1 MEILIFLIPIV
12 TAGILAFKF
21 REKTALWEY
30 AVVLVPSLLLFFA
43 LKYSFVYISSLDKE
57 YLSDL
62 VNKITYYEDWD
73 ETVMVTHTRT
83 VSCGNGK
90 TRTETY
96 VVPERRY
103 HPKRYVY
110 ETVTGETN
118 DVSEDEY
125 KLICYKLNMP
135 AVFKDMHRSYRSKD
149 GDAYVTSWNRTRENS
164 YPVTWT
170 HLYQNKVKAS
180 SYSIFKYGNMS
191 EEEIKENKLFDYPEI
206 KNNDQN
212 PILGFNAT
220 DTDIDAVRY
229 LNGYRGPK
237 NQIHVFILCFNNPSL
252 EVAEMQKAYWQGGNK
267 NEFVVCLG
275 VKNNTVIWCNP
286 FSWSD
291 EPMLEVKTRDYFI
304 KYPNIN
310 FKNYAEWLDTQIDK
324 NWHRK
329 EFNDFNYLSIELSI
343 GWYIAILIII
353 LCYNVG
359 ISYWVI
365 TNEFTL
371 DKPSGKYGRYLNK
384 YFKY

>member
-304 KYPNIN
+304 KHPNIN
-310 FKNYAEWLDTQIDK
+310 FKDYAEWLDTQIDK

-371 DKPSGKYGRYLNK
+371 DKPSGIYRRY
-384 YFKY
+384 

>member
-12 TAGILAFKF
+12 TVGILAFKF

-30 AVVLVPSLLLFFA
+30 VVVLVPSILLFFA

-62 VNKITYYEDWD
+62 VSKITYYEDWD

-83 VSCGNGK
+83 VSCGKGK

-125 KLICYKLNMP
+125 KLICCKLNMP

-212 PILGFNAT
+212 PILGFKAT

-275 VKNNTVIWCNP
+275 VKNNTVIWCNL

-304 KYPNIN
+304 KHPDIN
-310 FKNYAEWLDTQIDK
+310 FKDYAEWLDTQIDK

-371 DKPSGKYGRYLNK
+371 DKPSGKYGRY
-384 YFKY
+384 

>member
-12 TAGILAFKF
+12 TVGILAFKF

-30 AVVLVPSLLLFFA
+30 VVVLVPSILLFFA

-62 VNKITYYEDWD
+62 VSKITYYEDWD

-83 VSCGNGK
+83 VSCGKGK

-212 PILGFNAT
+212 PILGFTAT

-304 KYPNIN
+304 KHPDIN
-310 FKNYAEWLDTQIDK
+310 FKDYAEWLDTQIDK

-371 DKPSGKYGRYLNK
+371 DKPSGKYGSY
-384 YFKY
+384 Y

>member
-12 TAGILAFKF
+12 TVGILAFKF

-30 AVVLVPSLLLFFA
+30 VVVLVPSILLFFA

-62 VNKITYYEDWD
+62 VSKITYYEDWD

-83 VSCGNGK
+83 VSCGKGK

-212 PILGFNAT
+212 PILGFKAT

-304 KYPNIN
+304 KHPDIN
-310 FKNYAEWLDTQIDK
+310 FKDYAEWLDTQIDK

-371 DKPSGKYGRYLNK
+371 DKPSGKYGRY
-384 YFKY
+384 Y

>member
-83 VSCGNGK
+83 VSCGKGK

-304 KYPNIN
+304 KHPDIN
-310 FKNYAEWLDTQIDK
+310 FKDYAEWLDTQIDK

-343 GWYIAILIII
+343 GWYIAILLII

-371 DKPSGKYGRYLNK
+371 DKPSGKYGRY
-384 YFKY
+384 Y

>member
-12 TAGILAFKF
+12 TVGILAFKF
-21 REKTALWEY
+21 KEKTALWEY
-30 AVVLVPSLLLFFA
+30 VVVLVPSILLFFA

-62 VNKITYYEDWD
+62 VSKITYYEDWD

-83 VSCGNGK
+83 VSCGKGK

-212 PILGFNAT
+212 PILGFTAT

-304 KYPNIN
+304 KHPDIN
-310 FKNYAEWLDTQIDK
+310 FKDYAEWLDTQIDK

-371 DKPSGKYGRYLNK
+371 DKPGGKYGRY
-384 YFKY
+384 Y

>member
-83 VSCGNGK
+83 VSCGKGK

-304 KYPNIN
+304 KHPDIN
-310 FKNYAEWLDTQIDK
+310 FKDYAEWLDTQIDK

-371 DKPSGKYGRYLNK
+371 DKPSGKYGRY
-384 YFKY
+384 Y

>member
-12 TAGILAFKF
+12 TVGILAFKF

-30 AVVLVPSLLLFFA
+30 VVVLVPSILLFFA

-62 VNKITYYEDWD
+62 VSKITYYEDWD

-83 VSCGNGK
+83 VSCGKGK

-212 PILGFNAT
+212 PILGFKAT

-304 KYPNIN
+304 KHPDIN
-310 FKNYAEWLDTQIDK
+310 FKDYAEWLDTQIDK

-371 DKPSGKYGRYLNK
+371 DKPHGIYGRYII
-384 YFKY
+384 

>member
-62 VNKITYYEDWD
+62 VSKITYYEDWD

-304 KYPNIN
+304 KHPDIN
-310 FKNYAEWLDTQIDK
+310 FKDYAEWLDTQIDK

-343 GWYIAILIII
+343 GWYIAILLII

-371 DKPSGKYGRYLNK
+371 DKPSGKYGRY
-384 YFKY
+384 Y

>member
-62 VNKITYYEDWD
+62 VSKITYYEDWD

-83 VSCGNGK
+83 VSCGKCK

-304 KYPNIN
+304 KHPDIN
-310 FKNYAEWLDTQIDK
+310 FKDYAEWLDTQIDK

-343 GWYIAILIII
+343 DWYIAILIII

-371 DKPSGKYGRYLNK
+371 DKPSGKYGRY
-384 YFKY
+384 Y

>member
-304 KYPNIN
+304 KHPDIN
-310 FKNYAEWLDTQIDK
+310 FKDYAEWLDTQIDK

-371 DKPSGKYGRYLNK
+371 DKPSGKYGRY
-384 YFKY
+384 Y

>member
-12 TAGILAFKF
+12 TVGILAFKF

-304 KYPNIN
+304 KHPDIN
-310 FKNYAEWLDTQIDK
+310 FKDYAEWLDTQIDK

-371 DKPSGKYGRYLNK
+371 DKPSGKYGRY
-384 YFKY
+384 Y

>member
-1 MEILIFLIPIV
+1 MEILIFLIPIITV
-12 TAGILAFKF
+12 IILGTKF
-21 REKTALWEY
+21 RKNTALWEY
-30 AVVLVPSLLLFFA
+30 VVVLVPSILLFFA

-62 VNKITYYEDWD
+62 VSKITYYEDWD

-83 VSCGNGK
+83 VSCGKGK

-212 PILGFNAT
+212 PILGFTAT
-220 DTDIDAVRY
+220 DTDAVRY

-237 NQIHVFILCFNNPSL
+237 NQIHVFILCFNNHSL

-304 KYPNIN
+304 KHPDIN
-310 FKNYAEWLDTQIDK
+310 FKDYAEWLDTQIDK

-343 GWYIAILIII
+343 GWYIAILIIM
-353 LCYNVG
+353 LCYNVA

-371 DKPSGKYGRYLNK
+371 DKPSGKYGRY
-384 YFKY
+384 Y

>member
-1 MEILIFLIPIV
+1 MEILIFLIPIITV
-12 TAGILAFKF
+12 IILGTKF
-21 REKTALWEY
+21 RKNTALWEY
-30 AVVLVPSLLLFFA
+30 VVVLVPSILLFFG

-62 VNKITYYEDWD
+62 VSKITYYEDWD

-83 VSCGNGK
+83 VSCGKGK

-304 KYPNIN
+304 KHPDIN
-310 FKNYAEWLDTQIDK
+310 FKDYAEWLDTQIDK

-343 GWYIAILIII
+343 GWYIAILIIM
-353 LCYNVG
+353 LCYNVA

-371 DKPSGKYGRYLNK
+371 DKPCGKYGRY
-384 YFKY
+384 Y

>member
-62 VNKITYYEDWD
+62 VSKITYYEDWD

-304 KYPNIN
+304 KYPDIN
-310 FKNYAEWLDTQIDK
+310 FKDYAEWLDTQIDK

-371 DKPSGKYGRYLNK
+371 DKPSGKYGRY
-384 YFKY
+384 Y

>member
-12 TAGILAFKF
+12 TVGILAFKF

-30 AVVLVPSLLLFFA
+30 VVVLVPSILLFFA
-43 LKYSFVYISSLDKE
+43 LKYSVVYISSLDKE

-62 VNKITYYEDWD
+62 VSKITYYEDWD

-83 VSCGNGK
+83 VSCGKGK

-212 PILGFNAT
+212 PILGFTAT

-304 KYPNIN
+304 KHPDIN
-310 FKNYAEWLDTQIDK
+310 FKDYAEWLDTQIDK

-371 DKPSGKYGRYLNK
+371 DKPGGKYGRY
-384 YFKY
+384 Y

>member
-12 TAGILAFKF
+12 TVGILAFKF

-62 VNKITYYEDWD
+62 VSKITYYEDWD

-304 KYPNIN
+304 KHPNIN
-310 FKNYAEWLDTQIDK
+310 FKDYAEWLDTQIDK

-371 DKPSGKYGRYLNK
+371 YKPSGIYGRY
-384 YFKY
+384 

>member
-12 TAGILAFKF
+12 TVGILAFKF
-21 REKTALWEY
+21 REKTAWWEY
-30 AVVLVPSLLLFFA
+30 VVVLVPSVLLFFA

-62 VNKITYYEDWD
+62 VSKITYYEDWD

-125 KLICYKLNMP
+125 KLICCKLNMP

-304 KYPNIN
+304 KHPDIN
-310 FKNYAEWLDTQIDK
+310 FKDYAEWLDTQIDK

-371 DKPSGKYGRYLNK
+371 DKPSGKYGRY
-384 YFKY
+384 Y

>member
-1 MEILIFLIPIV
+1 MHLNSEKNSTLGICSCACSFIIVIF
-12 TAGILAFKF
+12 G
-21 REKTALWEY
+21 
-30 AVVLVPSLLLFFA
+30 

-62 VNKITYYEDWD
+62 VSKITYYEDWD

-83 VSCGNGK
+83 VSCGKGK

-170 HLYQNKVKAS
+170 HLYKNKVKAS

-191 EEEIKENKLFDYPEI
+191 EEKLKKISY
-206 KNNDQN
+206 
-212 PILGFNAT
+212 
-220 DTDIDAVRY
+220 
-229 LNGYRGPK
+229 
-237 NQIHVFILCFNNPSL
+237 
-252 EVAEMQKAYWQGGNK
+252 
-267 NEFVVCLG
+267 
-275 VKNNTVIWCNP
+275 
-286 FSWSD
+286 
-291 EPMLEVKTRDYFI
+291 
-304 KYPNIN
+304 
-310 FKNYAEWLDTQIDK
+310 
-324 NWHRK
+324 
-329 EFNDFNYLSIELSI
+329 
-343 GWYIAILIII
+343 LIIQK
-353 LCYNVG
+353 L
-359 ISYWVI
+359 
-365 TNEFTL
+365 
-371 DKPSGKYGRYLNK
+371 K
-384 YFKY
+384 

>member
-12 TAGILAFKF
+12 TVGILAFKF
-21 REKTALWEY
+21 REKTAWWEY
-30 AVVLVPSLLLFFA
+30 VVVLVPSLLLFFG

-62 VNKITYYEDWD
+62 VSKITYYEDWD

-149 GDAYVTSWNRTRENS
+149 GDAYITSWNRTREHS

-304 KYPNIN
+304 KHPDIN
-310 FKNYAEWLDTQIDK
+310 FKDYAEWLDTQIDK

-343 GWYIAILIII
+343 GWYIAILIIM

-371 DKPSGKYGRYLNK
+371 DKPSGKYGRY
-384 YFKY
+384 Y

>member
-12 TAGILAFKF
+12 TVGILAFKF
-21 REKTALWEY
+21 REKTAWWEY
-30 AVVLVPSLLLFFA
+30 VVVLVPSILLFFA

-62 VNKITYYEDWD
+62 VSKITYYEDWD
-73 ETVMVTHTRT
+73 ETVMITHTRT
-83 VSCGNGK
+83 VSCGKGK

-212 PILGFNAT
+212 PILGFTAT
-220 DTDIDAVRY
+220 ETDIDAVRY

-304 KYPNIN
+304 KHPDIN
-310 FKNYAEWLDTQIDK
+310 FKDYAEWLDTQIDK
-324 NWHRK
+324 NWYRK

-371 DKPSGKYGRYLNK
+371 DKPGGKYGRY
-384 YFKY
+384 Y

>member
-62 VNKITYYEDWD
+62 VSKITYYEDWD

-275 VKNNTVIWCNP
+275 VKNNKVIWCNP

-304 KYPNIN
+304 KHPDIN
-310 FKNYAEWLDTQIDK
+310 FKDYAEWLDTQIDK

-371 DKPSGKYGRYLNK
+371 DKPIGIYGRY
-384 YFKY
+384 

>member
-12 TAGILAFKF
+12 TAGILACKF

-62 VNKITYYEDWD
+62 VSKITYYEDWD

-83 VSCGNGK
+83 VSCGKGK
-90 TRTETY
+90 TRTKTY

-304 KYPNIN
+304 KHPDIN
-310 FKNYAEWLDTQIDK
+310 FKDYAEWLDTQIDK

-343 GWYIAILIII
+343 GWYIAILLII

-371 DKPSGKYGRYLNK
+371 DKPSGKYGRY
-384 YFKY
+384 Y

>member
-62 VNKITYYEDWD
+62 VSKITYYEDWD

-110 ETVTGETN
+110 ESVTGETN

-180 SYSIFKYGNMS
+180 SYSIFKYGNLR

-275 VKNNTVIWCNP
+275 VKNNKVIWCNP

-304 KYPNIN
+304 KYPDIN
-310 FKNYAEWLDTQIDK
+310 FKDYAEWLDTQIDK

-371 DKPSGKYGRYLNK
+371 DKPSGIYGRY
-384 YFKY
+384 

>member
-12 TAGILAFKF
+12 TVGILAFKF
-21 REKTALWEY
+21 REKTAWWEY
-30 AVVLVPSLLLFFA
+30 VVVLVPSILLFFA

-62 VNKITYYEDWD
+62 VSKITYYEDWD

-83 VSCGNGK
+83 VSCGKGK

-191 EEEIKENKLFDYPEI
+191 EEKIKENKLFDYPEI

-304 KYPNIN
+304 KHPDIN
-310 FKNYAEWLDTQIDK
+310 FKDYAEWLDTQIDK

-371 DKPSGKYGRYLNK
+371 DKPSGKYGRY
-384 YFKY
+384 Y

>member
-1 MEILIFLIPIV
+1 MEILIFLIPII

-62 VNKITYYEDWD
+62 VSKITYYEDWD

-83 VSCGNGK
+83 VSCGKGK

-304 KYPNIN
+304 KHPDIN
-310 FKNYAEWLDTQIDK
+310 FKDYAEWLDTQIDK

-343 GWYIAILIII
+343 DWYIAILIII

-371 DKPSGKYGRYLNK
+371 DKPSGKYGRY
-384 YFKY
+384 Y

>member
-62 VNKITYYEDWD
+62 VSKITYYEDWD

-304 KYPNIN
+304 KHPDIN
-310 FKNYAEWLDTQIDK
+310 FKDYAEWLDTQIDK

-371 DKPSGKYGRYLNK
+371 DKPSGKYGRY
-384 YFKY
+384 

>member
-30 AVVLVPSLLLFFA
+30 AVVLIPSLLLFFA

-62 VNKITYYEDWD
+62 VSKITYYEDWD

-83 VSCGNGK
+83 VPCGKGK
-90 TRTETY
+90 IRTETY
-96 VVPERRY
+96 VVQERRY

-180 SYSIFKYGNMS
+180 SYSIFKYGNIS

-304 KYPNIN
+304 KHPNIN
-310 FKNYAEWLDTQIDK
+310 FKDYAEWLDTQIDK

-343 GWYIAILIII
+343 GWYIAILLII

-371 DKPSGKYGRYLNK
+371 DKPSGKYGRY
-384 YFKY
+384 

>member
-62 VNKITYYEDWD
+62 VSKITYYEDWD

-275 VKNNTVIWCNP
+275 VKNNKVIWCNP

-304 KYPNIN
+304 KYPDIN
-310 FKNYAEWLDTQIDK
+310 FKDYAEWLDTQIDK

-371 DKPSGKYGRYLNK
+371 DKPSGKYGRY
-384 YFKY
+384 

>member
-43 LKYSFVYISSLDKE
+43 LKYSFVYISSLDNE

-62 VNKITYYEDWD
+62 VSKITYYEDWD

-275 VKNNTVIWCNP
+275 VKNNKVIWCNP

-304 KYPNIN
+304 KHPDIN
-310 FKNYAEWLDTQIDK
+310 FKDYAEWLDTQIDK

-371 DKPSGKYGRYLNK
+371 DKPSGKYGRY
-384 YFKY
+384 Y

>member
-62 VNKITYYEDWD
+62 VSKITYYEDWD

-275 VKNNTVIWCNP
+275 VKNNKVIWCNP

-304 KYPNIN
+304 KHPDIN
-310 FKNYAEWLDTQIDK
+310 FKDYAEWLDTQIDK

-371 DKPSGKYGRYLNK
+371 DKPSGKYGRY
-384 YFKY
+384 Y

>member
-21 REKTALWEY
+21 REKTAFWEY
-30 AVVLVPSLLLFFA
+30 VVVLVPSVLLFFA

-62 VNKITYYEDWD
+62 VSKITYYEDWD

-304 KYPNIN
+304 KHPDIN
-310 FKNYAEWLDTQIDK
+310 FKDYAEWLDTQIDK

-371 DKPSGKYGRYLNK
+371 DKPSGKYGRY
-384 YFKY
+384 Y

>member
-30 AVVLVPSLLLFFA
+30 AVVLIPSLLLFFG

-62 VNKITYYEDWD
+62 VSKITYYEDWD

-304 KYPNIN
+304 KHPDIN
-310 FKNYAEWLDTQIDK
+310 FKDYAEWLDTQIDK

-371 DKPSGKYGRYLNK
+371 DKPSGKYGRY
-384 YFKY
+384 Y

>member
-12 TAGILAFKF
+12 TVGILAFKF

-30 AVVLVPSLLLFFA
+30 VVVLVPSILLFFA
-43 LKYSFVYISSLDKE
+43 LKYSVVYISSLDKE

-62 VNKITYYEDWD
+62 VSKITYYEDWD

-83 VSCGNGK
+83 VSCGKGK

-212 PILGFNAT
+212 PILGFTAT

-304 KYPNIN
+304 KHPDIN
-310 FKNYAEWLDTQIDK
+310 FKDYAEWLDTQIDK

-343 GWYIAILIII
+343 GWYIVILIII

-371 DKPSGKYGRYLNK
+371 DKPDGKYGRY
-384 YFKY
+384 Y

>member
-164 YPVTWT
+164 YSVTWT

-252 EVAEMQKAYWQGGNK
+252 EVSEMQKAYWQGGNK

-304 KYPNIN
+304 KHPDIN
-310 FKNYAEWLDTQIDK
+310 FKDYAEWLDTQIDK

-371 DKPSGKYGRYLNK
+371 DKPIGIYGRY
-384 YFKY
+384 

>member
-12 TAGILAFKF
+12 TVGILAFKF
-21 REKTALWEY
+21 REKTAWWEY
-30 AVVLVPSLLLFFA
+30 VVVLVPSILLFFA

-62 VNKITYYEDWD
+62 VSKITYYEDWD

-83 VSCGNGK
+83 VSCGKGK

-212 PILGFNAT
+212 PILGFTAT

-304 KYPNIN
+304 KHPDIN
-310 FKNYAEWLDTQIDK
+310 FKDYAEWLDTQIDK

-371 DKPSGKYGRYLNK
+371 YKPSGKYGRY
-384 YFKY
+384 Y

>member
-21 REKTALWEY
+21 RGKTALWEY

-62 VNKITYYEDWD
+62 VSKITYYEDWD

-164 YPVTWT
+164 YSVTWT

-275 VKNNTVIWCNP
+275 VKNNKVIWCNP

-304 KYPNIN
+304 KHPDIN
-310 FKNYAEWLDTQIDK
+310 FKDYAEWLDTQIDK

-371 DKPSGKYGRYLNK
+371 DKPSGKYGRY
-384 YFKY
+384 Y